1 MDADGGRPMPL
12 IDHPSGD
19 YRFLPGI
26 APYSCGV
33 VSKPGYEV
41 AHVTLHHPVPYAQG
55 FEVIETHLAAEDR
68 PKAALCG
75 IELRSPSPFSFRG
88 FGEFNAE
95 YARILEGWGLFV
107 EGVNPV
113 ARTNVAPAVAPPP
126 EPVLYGFSYSRPCD
140 PSLPP
145 TFVVA
150 GAGELP
156 EGVLE
161 AEGIFRSG
169 DTSPGGIAAKA
180 RFVMDLMENR
190 LRGLGGDWSD
200 VTAIDVYTIHPIEP
214 LLSQIVLGRAGAAAT
229 HGVRWF
235 YSRPPI
241 VGIEYEMDLRGV
253 RTELRH

>member
-1 MDADGGRPMPL
+1 MPL
-12 IDHPSGD
+12 IDHPSGA

-33 VSKPGYEV
+33 VSAPGYEI
-41 AHVTLHHPVPYAQG
+41 AHVTLHRPIPYAQG
-55 FEVIETHLAAEDR
+55 FDVIERHLGAERR

-75 IELRSPSPFSFRG
+75 IELRSPAPFSFQG
-88 FGEFNAE
+88 FAEFNAG
-95 YARILEGWGLFV
+95 YTQILEGWGLV
-107 EGVNPV
+107 VGDVNPV
-113 ARTNVAPAVAPPP
+113 ARTNVAPAVEPPP

-161 AEGIFRSG
+161 AGGIFRAG
-169 DTSPGGIAAKA
+169 DTSPEGIAAKA
-180 RFVMDLMENR
+180 QFVMDLMENR
-190 LRGLGGDWSD
+190 LRGLGGDWPD
-200 VTAIDVYTIHPIEP
+200 VTAIEIYTIHPVEP
-214 LLSQIVLGRAGAAAT
+214 LLPEIILGRAGATAT
-229 HGVRWF
+229 HGIRWF

-241 VGIEYEMDLRGV
+241 VGIEYEMDMRGV
-253 RTELRH
+253 RTELRL